1 MKSTD
6 RSHARARHAL
16 VFAADSPSRR
26 RIPAIAVIAAAA
38 VSLAACSPSSDE
50 PSADVIAK
58 DFVKCEMD
66 AIRTFNHRP
75 SDLTDDAAT
84 SYLYACMRAV
94 GYDLKVTRICTFG
107 DTIVR
112 PTMEECYQS
121 RRAHIEQTKR
131 IFSKGLDAELAA
143 LDGRKPKE

>member
-16 VFAADSPSRR
+16 FFAADSPSRR

-66 AIRTFNHRP
+66 AIRTFNDRP
-75 SDLTDDAAT
+75 VCRQSISDSWLGN
-84 SYLYACMRAV
+84 LR
-94 GYDLKVTRICTFG
+94 
-107 DTIVR
+107 
-112 PTMEECYQS
+112 ECL
-121 RRAHIEQTKR
+121 AH
-131 IFSKGLDAELAA
+131 LV
-143 LDGRKPKE
+143 